1 MESLG
6 GGTYDLA
13 VIGGG
18 PAGASA
24 AILAARYGAR
34 VLLLEKGNYP
44 RQKVCGEFVSAE
56 SLHLLSSLL
65 GDVSEVLEKA
75 PRLSRARLFIQDK
88 SLAVPVEPAAASIP
102 RVDLDAALWKSALNA
117 GVDAR
122 DNQTVQRISE
132 ITPLVI
138 STDTHVFKARSVI
151 NASGRWS
158 NLRRTGNRNTSPDT
172 GKWLGVKAH
181 FCEAQAANSVDLYFF
196 KHGYCGVQPTGL
208 NDETGATEINACAM
222 VRADV
227 ATSLPEALGCH
238 PELRKRSQS
247 WRQITKTVTTSPLI
261 FRTPEPICSGIL
273 QVGDAAGF
281 VDPFVGDGISLALR
295 SGALAAESL
304 RPSIEGR
311 VTLLDAGRSYAE
323 SYCRD
328 LLPVFR
334 ASSGIRRLLEVPEP
348 FRTGLIFVLHAV
360 PPLARYLVRRTRQ

>member
-1 MESLG
+1 MESVG
-6 GGTYDLA
+6 IETYDLA

-24 AILAARYGAR
+24 AITAARYGAR
-34 VLLLEKGNYP
+34 VLLLEKGTYP

-56 SLHLLSSLL
+56 SLQLLCSLL
-65 GDVSEVLEKA
+65 GTGSEVLEKA

-117 GVDAR
+117 GIDAR
-122 DNQTVQRISE
+122 DTQTVKHVSE
-132 ITPLVI
+132 NTPFVI
-138 STDTHVFKARSVI
+138 STDTHVFTSCSVI

-158 NLRRTGNRNTSPDT
+158 NLARTDT
-172 GKWLGVKAH
+172 RDTITDTEKWLGVKAH
-181 FCEAQAANSVDLYFF
+181 FAEAKTPNSVDLYFF

-208 NDETGATEINACAM
+208 NHETGETEINACAM

-227 ATSLPEALGCH
+227 ATSLSQALRCH
-238 PELRKRSQS
+238 PQLWERSQS

-261 FRTPEPICSGIL
+261 FRTPEPIGNGIL

-304 RPSIEGR
+304 RPFIEGR
-311 VTLLDAGRSYAE
+311 VPLFDAARSYAD
-323 SYCRD
+323 SYGRD
-328 LLPVFR
+328 LLPIFR

-348 FRTGLIFVLHAV
+348 LRTGLIFVLHAV